1 MREHRGPNPTAVLI
15 VILVNVVVFIFTQLS
30 DNLKY
35 QLDLQPA
42 YFTEEPWTIVTSIFV
57 HAGFFH
63 ILGNMITLYFFGTY
77 LTMLVGEVKFIII
90 YVAGGL
96 VGGALFM
103 IYALYAPWESEA
115 ARYAGVV
122 GASGAVFAV
131 GAALAVLRP
140 NIKALVYFVIPV
152 PLWIVIAGSFL
163 LLSFIPNVAWQA
175 HLGGLIVGLIAGFL
189 LKRKPRERD
198 RYLL

>member
-1 MREHRGPNPTAVLI
+1 MREYRTPNPTAVLI
-15 VILVNVVVFIFTQLS
+15 VILVNVVVFILTQLS
-30 DNLKY
+30 DNLEY

-42 YFTEEPWTIVTSIFV
+42 YFTEEPWTIVTSMFV

-77 LTMLVGEVKFIII
+77 LTMLVGEVKFLII
-90 YVAGGL
+90 YFVGGL
-96 VGGALFM
+96 AGGALFM
-103 IYALYAPWESEA
+103 IYALYAPWESEL

-140 NIKALVYFVIPV
+140 NIKALVYFIIPV
-152 PLWIVIAGSFL
+152 PLWIVVLGSFL
-163 LLSFIPNVAWQA
+163 LLSLVPNVAWQA
-175 HLGGLIVGLIAGFL
+175 HLGGLVVGLIAGFL
-189 LKRKPRERD
+189 LKRRPRERD

>member
-90 YVAGGL
+90 YVVGGL

>member
-1 MREHRGPNPTAVLI
+1 MRDYRSPNPTGVLI
-15 VILVNVVVFIFTQLS
+15 LILINVVVFIFTLLS
-30 DNLKY
+30 NSLEY
-35 QLDLQPA
+35 RLDLQPA
-42 YFTEEPWTIVTSIFV
+42 YFTEEPWTILTSMFV

-77 LTMLVGEVKFIII
+77 LTMLVGEVKFLII
-90 YVAGGL
+90 YFVGGL
-96 VGGALFM
+96 VGGAFYI
-103 IYALYAPWESEA
+103 IYALYAPWASET

-131 GAALAVLRP
+131 GTALAVLRP
-140 NIKALVYFVIPV
+140 NIKALLYFIIPV
-152 PLWIVIAGSFL
+152 PLWIVIVGSFL

-175 HLGGLIVGLIAGFL
+175 HLGGLVVGLIAGL
-189 LKRKPRERD
+189 LLIRRPKPRD